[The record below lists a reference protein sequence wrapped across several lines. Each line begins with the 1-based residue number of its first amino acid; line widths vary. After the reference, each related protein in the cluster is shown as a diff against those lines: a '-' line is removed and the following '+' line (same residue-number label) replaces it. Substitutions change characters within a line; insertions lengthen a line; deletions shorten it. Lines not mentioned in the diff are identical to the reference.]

1 MASSKIRQIT
11 IMGILIAI
19 SIILVVSPLRFPFPT
34 APFLVYE
41 PGDVPILVGG
51 FVFGPVA
58 GVLLTV
64 ITSIVQSITV
74 AKDGVFGC
82 IMHIFATSALVAIS
96 SIIYYRKKTFT
107 RAIVG
112 VIMGS
117 LAMTGVMVVLNLAL
131 DPIFYGMTLDAV
143 VKLVFPAILPFNL
156 MKSGINS
163 IVFLLIFR
171 SAGRVLL
178 RIAQK

>member
-1 MASSKIRQIT
+1 MASNKIRQIT

-82 IMHIFATSALVAIS
+82 IMHIFATSALVGIS

-112 VIMGS
+112 VVMGS
-117 LAMTGVMVVLNLAL
+117 LAMTAVMVVLNLAL
-131 DPIFYGMTLDAV
+131 DPIFYGMTLEAV